1 MDSIDDSRTVS
12 LADVRA
18 ILSRRKFQL
27 LVTYA
32 LVFGGVAAATFLMPK
47 QYDTRMKILVKNE
60 RADMVVSAGSNAG
73 SSFQGEVSEAQIN
86 TEIELLNNN
95 DLLRQVVTKCG
106 LEQLESSKGT
116 ASGERHQV
124 AVEMAIRRLQH
135 GLRISPVRKADIIEV
150 EYSANDPRQAA
161 AVLRQLAESYLEA
174 HLRVHSTPGTYE
186 FFLGQAA
193 HYQSE
198 LKNTDTRLTE
208 FRRQNDIV
216 MFDQQKEDLLRK
228 ASDSRSSLL
237 ATEATI
243 REYTRKIADARSQL
257 AATEPR
263 IVTQNR
269 VMSNQYTVEHL
280 STMLAELQNRRTQL
294 FAKFRPEDRLVQ
306 EATQEIADT
315 QIALDK
321 AKNITGSDQAT
332 DINPVRQALEM
343 DMAKEQAE
351 LAGFEA
357 RRQALVQQAESY
369 RAQLARLGDSTID
382 HDDLVRNQK
391 TAEENYLLYTRK
403 TEEARIADSLDKQKI
418 ANVAIAENPAE
429 PHLPAKPNVRLNL
442 AVGALLA
449 GFLSLG
455 MAFGAEYLQQPLPRL
470 ETDPRI
476 SMNASAGA
484 QPALGMIEQSA
495 ELEALTGLP
504 VFAVN
509 GHA

>member
-1 MDSIDDSRTVS
+1 MDI
-12 LADVRA
+12 
-18 ILSRRKFQL
+18 
-27 LVTYA
+27 
-32 LVFGGVAAATFLMPK
+32 
-47 QYDTRMKILVKNE
+47 
-60 RADMVVSAGSNAG
+60 
-73 SSFQGEVSEAQIN
+73 
-86 TEIELLNNN
+86 
-95 DLLRQVVTKCG
+95 
-106 LEQLESSKGT
+106 
-116 ASGERHQV
+116 
-124 AVEMAIRRLQH
+124 
-135 GLRISPVRKADIIEV
+135 
-150 EYSANDPRQAA
+150 
-161 AVLRQLAESYLEA
+161 
-174 HLRVHSTPGTYE
+174 
-186 FFLGQAA
+186 
-193 HYQSE
+193 
-198 LKNTDTRLTE
+198 
-208 FRRQNDIV
+208 
-216 MFDQQKEDLLRK
+216 
-228 ASDSRSSLL
+228 
-237 ATEATI
+237 
-243 REYTRKIADARSQL
+243 
-257 AATEPR
+257 
-263 IVTQNR
+263 
-269 VMSNQYTVEHL
+269 
-280 STMLAELQNRRTQL
+280 
-294 FAKFRPEDRLVQ
+294 
-306 EATQEIADT
+306 
-315 QIALDK
+315 
-321 AKNITGSDQAT
+321 
-332 DINPVRQALEM
+332 
-343 DMAKEQAE
+343 AKEQAE

-369 RAQLARLGDSTID
+369 RAQLAHLGDSTID